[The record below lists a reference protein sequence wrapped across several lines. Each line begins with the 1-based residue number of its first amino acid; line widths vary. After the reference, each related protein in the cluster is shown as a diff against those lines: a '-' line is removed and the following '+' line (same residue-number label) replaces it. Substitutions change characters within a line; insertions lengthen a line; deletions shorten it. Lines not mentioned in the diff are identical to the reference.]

1 MFVENKCGSN
11 KQLTESKNRLQSL
24 LDEIR
29 RRKVVR
35 VVVAY
40 LLVGWGL
47 IQVADATIEP
57 LHLPEW
63 AGTLVVWLVALGFPI
78 AVVLA
83 WVLDITPEGIKVT
96 ETSDNEPD
104 ASEQDLDQSIAVL
117 PFVNVS
123 GDPDNEYFSDGLSE
137 ELLNLLVRLRSL
149 RVCSRTTSFAL
160 KGQNLD
166 MQTVASQLGV
176 QHVLEGSV
184 RRVEDRVR
192 ISAQLINARDDR
204 HLWSETYD
212 RELKDIFA
220 VQQEIAMQ
228 IFDALKLS
236 LSPDERRAM
245 LATTDSAAAFDL
257 YLRGR
262 DQYHRTEPG
271 HLEKSRD
278 RFEQAIRIDPEY
290 ALAWAGLTYVFI
302 EIYWYKENDAA
313 WLERA
318 HEASRKAVQLAP
330 HLAESHTARGL
341 ALRADEQFDE
351 AESEFE
357 QAIEINPRLFE
368 PLHFYAQMERSRGN
382 FARASELFVQA
393 AKVRPEDY
401 QAMAIASQMFEA
413 MEDEEKAKESA
424 RETVDRVNSAI
435 ILNPK
440 DSRALI
446 LGATALYTLGDTQRA
461 LDFAH
466 MAREAYPEGS
476 GVMYNTACIY
486 AKLGRHEEAIDLLE
500 KAVEG
505 GARNKRYYETDTD
518 FDSIRDHPR
527 FKALMNRI

>member
-1 MFVENKCGSN
+1 
-11 KQLTESKNRLQSL
+11 L

-35 VVVAY
+35 VVIAY
-40 LLVGWGL
+40 VLVGWGL

-83 WVLDITPEGIKVT
+83 WVLDVTPQGIKVT
-96 ETSDNEPD
+96 ETNDNAPGAREECP
-104 ASEQDLDQSIAVL
+104 DQSIAVL
-117 PFVNVS
+117 PFVNMS

-149 RVCSRTTSFAL
+149 RVCSRTSSFAL
-160 KGQNLD
+160 KGKSLD
-166 MQTVASQLGV
+166 MQTVASRLGV
-176 QHVLEGSV
+176 QHVLQGSV

-192 ISAQLINARDDR
+192 ISAQLINASDDR

-220 VQQEIAMQ
+220 VQQEIAEQ
-228 IFDALKLS
+228 IFSSLKLS

-245 LATTDSAAAFDL
+245 LATTDDAAAFDL
-257 YLRGR
+257 YLQGR

-271 HLEKSRD
+271 HLEIARD
-278 RFEQAIRIDPEY
+278 HFEQAIQIDPDY

-302 EIYWYKENDAA
+302 EIYWYKEKEAA
-313 WLERA
+313 WIERA

-330 HLAESHTARGL
+330 HLAEAHTARGL

-351 AESEFE
+351 AETEFE
-357 QAIEINPRLFE
+357 KAMKINPRLFE

-382 FARASELFVQA
+382 FARACELFIRA
-393 AKVRPEDY
+393 AEVRPEDY
-401 QAMAIASQMFEA
+401 QAIAVASQMFEA
-413 MEDEEKAKESA
+413 MGDTEKACESA
-424 RETVDRVNSAI
+424 RETVERVNSAVV
-435 ILNPK
+435 LNPK
-440 DSRALI
+440 DSRALV
-446 LGATALYTLGDTQRA
+446 LGATAWYYLGDTEQA
-461 LDFAH
+461 LEFARR
-466 MAREAYPEGS
+466 AREAYPEGP

-486 AKLGRHEEAIDLLE
+486 AKMGRHEEAIDLLE
-500 KAVEG
+500 NAVELG
-505 GARNKRYYETDTD
+505 TRNKRYFETDTD

-527 FKALMNRI
+527 FKALLEKI

>member
-1 MFVENKCGSN
+1 
-11 KQLTESKNRLQSL
+11 
-24 LDEIR
+24 
-29 RRKVVR
+29 VR

-63 AGTLVVWLVALGFPI
+63 AGTLVVWLVALGFPV
-78 AVVLA
+78 ALVLA
-83 WVLDITPEGIKVT
+83 WVLDVTPEGIKVT
-96 ETSDNEPD
+96 E
-104 ASEQDLDQSIAVL
+104 ASENKSVTRKTGPDQSIAVL
-117 PFVNVS
+117 PFVNMS
-123 GDPDNEYFSDGLSE
+123 GDPNNEYFSDGLSE

-149 RVCSRTTSFAL
+149 RVCSRTSSFAL
-160 KGQNLD
+160 KGKNLD
-166 MQTVASQLGV
+166 MQTVASRLGV

-192 ISAQLINARDDR
+192 ISAQLIDASDDR

-220 VQQEIAMQ
+220 VQQEIAVQ
-228 IFDALKLS
+228 IFSSLKLS
-236 LSPDERRAM
+236 LSSDEQQAM

-271 HLEKSRD
+271 HLEISRD
-278 RFEQAIRIDPEY
+278 HFEQAIRIDPDY

-302 EIYWYKENDAA
+302 EIYWYKEKEAT
-313 WLERA
+313 WIERA

-341 ALRADEQFDE
+341 ALRADEQFDR
-351 AESEFE
+351 AETEFKK
-357 QAIEINPRLFE
+357 AIEINPRLFE

-382 FARASELFVQA
+382 FARACELFARA
-393 AKVRPEDY
+393 AEVRPEDY
-401 QAMAIASQMFEA
+401 QAIAVASQMFEA
-413 MEDEEKAKESA
+413 MGNGEKAHECA
-424 RETVDRVNSAI
+424 RETVERVNSAVV
-435 ILNPK
+435 LNPK
-440 DSRALI
+440 DSRALV
-446 LGATALYTLGDTQRA
+446 LGATAWYFLGDTERA
-461 LDFAH
+461 LEFANR
-466 MAREAYPEGS
+466 AREAYPEGP

-486 AKLGRHEEAIDLLE
+486 AKMGRHEEAIDLLE
-500 KAVEG
+500 NAVEM

-518 FDSIRDHPR
+518 FESIRDHPR
-527 FKALMNRI
+527 FKALLERI